1 MQFRRAPTFTNF
13 QVVANVVFRNLFSA
27 PIKKFYKNVTISQ
40 VIPEGEQD
48 LVYEVQLDKRKLR
61 TPGGNTL
68 LIPNE
73 ALALA
78 VAVEWDS
85 QKDTIKRH
93 SMHLTNLSNRVLD
106 WRPEIKPLD
115 VVQSIMQYADTDTIC
130 FRVQE
135 PDDLVHLQNASWDP
149 VLHWVAEHYRI
160 QPYLTNSLTGTP
172 VMSSADRDVLKQN
185 LLGNT
190 RWALIGTQS
199 CVENLKSVFLTL
211 AVLDG
216 FCSAVKAAELSQLE
230 QLFQASCLPQ
240 VFLWFHEVVF
250 PDSFVGI
257 SSILKQI
264 I

>member
-1 MQFRRAPTFTNF
+1 MQRCRVPTFTNL

-40 VIPEGEQD
+40 VIPQGEQD
-48 LVYEVQLDKRKLR
+48 LVYEVQLDNRKLR

-106 WRPEIKPLD
+106 WRPEIKPFD
-115 VVQSIMQYADTDTIC
+115 VVQSIMQYADTDTVC

-135 PDDLVHLQNASWDP
+135 PDDLVHLQNASWNP
-149 VLHWVAEHYRI
+149 VLHWVAERYRI

-172 VMSSADRDVLKQN
+172 VMSSADRDVLTQN

-216 FCSAVKAAELSQLE
+216 FCSAVEAAELSQLE

-250 PDSFVGI
+250 WDSFVGI
-257 SSILKQI
+257 SSILNQI
-264 I
+264 T

>member
-1 MQFRRAPTFTNF
+1 SIC
-13 QVVANVVFRNLFSA
+13 VRNLSEARTPFCTSIHPVSHVSEIERNCQHRYSNAVLPSTYIYQLPCCRQRRLQEPIFRFVRLSLVFTLGLSA

-85 QKDTIKRH
+85 QKGTIKRH
-93 SMHLTNLSNRVLD
+93 SMHLTNLCNRVLD
-106 WRPEIKPLD
+106 WRSEIKPLD

-172 VMSSADRDVLKQN
+172 VMSSADRDILKQN

-190 RWALIGTQS
+190 RWALIGK
-199 CVENLKSVFLTL
+199 LHGYL
-211 AVLDG
+211 
-216 FCSAVKAAELSQLE
+216 LSLV
-230 QLFQASCLPQ
+230 S
-240 VFLWFHEVVF
+240 
-250 PDSFVGI
+250 
-257 SSILKQI
+257 
-264 I
+264 